1 MRKTGYALS
10 ILTVLVLMTSCGE
23 QETSNETNPEEEKP
37 IMDENSL
44 EYQMAE
50 ILCDCFETFN
60 EDDPMGQ
67 MDAVGCMLEK
77 IGDHTEIGEADEEKT
92 KEILNEI
99 CPETATKFENWQKNM
114 KQE

>member
-1 MRKTGYALS
+1 MKKLGYPL
-10 ILTVLVLMTSCGE
+10 ILLTVLASMFSCGE
-23 QETSNETNPEEEKP
+23 QETSHETNQEEQKP
-37 IMDENSL
+37 TIDKNSI
-44 EYQMAE
+44 EYEMAE

-77 IGDHTEIGEADEEKT
+77 IGDNTEIGEANEEKT

-99 CPETATKFENWQKNM
+99 CPETADKFENWQKNM